1 MFVVL
6 IGLLGLVVGSFI
18 NAVVWRLHLR
28 MERSRPKQGK
38 SESIVS
44 GRSMCPS
51 CRHQLSAVDL
61 VPVISWLWLKGKC
74 RYCGKPI
81 SMQYPAVELLTA
93 VVFALAVLMRP
104 STPIGWVELVFWL
117 AMVVMLLILAVYDLR
132 WYLLPDVVMAP
143 AMVLALVRLGVLASL
158 GTDLQIVAYYL
169 VAAVVAGGSFYLVAF
184 ISDGRWMGGGDIK
197 LAFLMGLVLG
207 PANTAVAMLLAF
219 NSAAIIGITLIAMKV
234 KSRQDYIPFGPFLTA
249 STILA
254 WLLGGGVVQW
264 YLKVLGV

>member
-1 MFVVL
+1 MPWFGAC
-6 IGLLGLVVGSFI
+6 IY
-18 NAVVWRLHLR
+18 
-28 MERSRPKQGK
+28 
-38 SESIVS
+38 VS
-44 GRSMCPS
+44 GRSMCPK

-61 VPVISWLWLKGKC
+61 IPVISWLWLKGRC

-81 SMQYPAVELLTA
+81 SVHYPAVELLTA
-93 VVFALAVLMRP
+93 VVFALAAVMMRP
-104 STPIGWVELVFWL
+104 STPTGWVELVFWL
-117 AMVVMLLILAVYDLR
+117 VMAVMLIILAVYDLR

-143 AMVLALVRLGVLASL
+143 AMVLALVRLGILASL
-158 GTDLQIVAYYL
+158 GTELRVIAYYL
-169 VAAVVAGGSFYLVAF
+169 LAAVVAGGAFYLVAF
-184 ISDGRWMGGGDIK
+184 ISNGRWMGGGDIK

-219 NSAAIIGITLIAMKV
+219 NSAAIIGVTLIAMKV